1 MQNQPRAAPKRRSKA
16 QQKRLKRAKA
26 TQQRFESIDALQEE
40 TGLSLEES
48 LAISLNRKPL
58 EPL

>member
-1 MQNQPRAAPKRRSKA
+1 MQNQPRVASKRRTKM
-16 QQKRLKRAKA
+16 QRERIKRAQA
-26 TQQRFESIDALQEE
+26 TKQRFESIDALQEQ

-48 LAISLNRKPL
+48 LSISLNRKPL

>member
-1 MQNQPRAAPKRRSKA
+1 MQNQPRVASKRRNKA
-16 QQKRLKRAKA
+16 QRERIKRAQA
-26 TQQRFESIDALQEE
+26 TKRRFESIDALQEQ

-48 LAISLNRKPL
+48 LSISLNRKPL

>member
-1 MQNQPRAAPKRRSKA
+1 MQNQPRVASKRRTKM
-16 QQKRLKRAKA
+16 QRERIKRAKA
-26 TQQRFESIDALQEE
+26 TKRRFESIDALQEQ

-48 LAISLNRKPL
+48 LSISLNRKPL